1 MVLPQAQWVVKTRSF
16 WRLQLAQSI
25 KAWAEKRVELE
36 CGELD
41 EDAYAGW
48 KASF

>member
-1 MVLPQAQWVVKTRSF
+1 MVLPQAQRVVKTRSF

-25 KAWAEKRVELE
+25 KAWAEKRA
-36 CGELD
+36 ELD
-41 EDAYAGW
+41 EDAYADW